1 MSGGFEGAADAVS
14 GGVFGRAVEPRA
26 GEGHGDAPHDL
37 CLNCGTALI
46 GEHCHACGQ
55 SAHVHRTVGA
65 IGHEIAHGV
74 FHFEGKIWRTLPMLA
89 LHPGDLTRRYI
100 AGERARF
107 VSPLAIFL
115 FSVFL
120 MFAIVANLPG
130 WHIPEGDFLNTG
142 VQGGMATARNTLTET
157 HKHAVEALAGARES
171 LAKEKAKPA
180 PEPERV
186 TKFQKR
192 LAASQQSLRQIATA
206 ERILPMPTTLDADDG
221 PISSKNNWIETKFHQ
236 AKANPQLVLY
246 KMKTSAYKFSW
257 ALIPLSV
264 PFLWLLFP
272 FSRRFGLYD
281 HAIFAT
287 YSLTFMSLLTILL
300 ALLGAIG
307 VPTEALWAAA
317 ALIPP
322 IHIYQQMKGTY
333 GLSRTSALVR
343 TTLLAWLIFV
353 AIIPV
358 FAVALVYLGVAD

>member
-1 MSGGFEGAADAVS
+1 MSGGFESAADAVS
-14 GGVFGRAVEPRA
+14 GGLIGRAVEPRA
-26 GEGHGDAPHDL
+26 GETHGPGASAL

-46 GEHCHACGQ
+46 GEHCHTCGQ

-89 LHPGDLTRRYI
+89 LHPGDLTRRYV

-130 WHIPEGDFLNTG
+130 WHFGDAELMKPG
-142 VQGGMATARNTLTET
+142 VAAGVMEART
-157 HKHAVEALAGARES
+157 K
-171 LAKEKAKPA
+171 LAKESGLAGKALIEARRTLAKERADAEPD
-180 PEPERV
+180 PERIA
-186 TKFQKR
+186 KFEKR
-192 LAASQQSLRQIATA
+192 VATA
-206 ERILPMPTTLDADDG
+206 AKAQDDLANAANALPISTKLDIADDT
-221 PISSKNNWIETKFHQ
+221 PSSSDTWLEQRFRH
-236 AKANPQLVLY
+236 ARENPQLVLY
-246 KMKTSAYKFSW
+246 KMKMSAYKYSW

-264 PFLWLLFP
+264 PLLWLLFP

-281 HAIFAT
+281 HAVFAT
-287 YSLTFMSLLTILL
+287 YSLAFMSLLTIVL

-307 VPTEALWAAA
+307 VPTAALWITAA
-317 ALIPP
+317 IVPP
-322 IHIYQQMKGTY
+322 VHIYKQLKGTY
-333 GLSRTSALVR
+333 GLGRTSALIR